1 MKPVFI
7 FFILFMSLLPVDAF
21 SQVSSVTL
29 SGKIKE
35 KDSSSFMPYVNVILK
50 KSVDTS
56 FVSGA
61 VSDEEGLFTISG
73 IKPGNYFLEVSYIGY
88 HKYFQPIYV
97 GASSEFLNL
106 GVITLDPNIE
116 ELKVAVVQGQ
126 KDEVGGKMDKKSFET
141 KDMVTQS
148 GGTILQAL
156 QNLPGV
162 SVQDGKIQLRGNDNV
177 VILIDGKQT
186 ALTGF
191 GGQYGLDNIPVS
203 AIERIEIINNPSA
216 KFDANGNA
224 GIINIILKKEKK
236 EGFSGKAGMSAG
248 LGALWVRK
256 ENLPGIRPQYVRTPK
271 LNPSIQLNYRKKN
284 INLFFQADYL
294 YTHTLNSNEFV
305 TRTYDDGTIINQQT
319 KRNRNTHFL
328 TSRLG
333 IDWDLSKH
341 DVLSISGMF
350 GTEKILDRGD
360 EPFFNGVTQ
369 ENLRLWQ
376 FLEDELK
383 TTAMGIVDYRH
394 AFAQAGHTLNVSF
407 NYTFHRENEQYF
419 FDNIYPTYTGHDA
432 FKLLSDEQVADLKI
446 DYRKP
451 LRYGRLESGVK
462 FRFRNIPTDMQ
473 FYPGLNSPLDSNAG
487 GWANYKETIPALY
500 GNYIFERRK
509 FEAELGLRVEYVKV
523 NYDVNPNHPTYKSN
537 GYDYLQPFPN
547 MRVAYK
553 FNELTRLSL
562 FFNRRVDRPK
572 EVDIRIFPKYDDAEI
587 IKVGNPALQPQ
598 FTNSL
603 ELGFKHAWKS
613 GYFYGALFHRS
624 TTGTI
629 TRIASVVPGSTLIYA
644 VYQNAGESSNDGIEC
659 IWSQKVR
666 KWYSFNLSLT
676 GYLNQIQSFSVQNE
690 YPVKVLYTSE
700 KQSTYSGNIKL
711 NNSFQLGEKSELQA
725 TLIYLAPDII
735 PQGKMDARFTMNLG
749 YKKHIQD
756 GKGELFVNA
765 SDLFNSLVIR
775 KTIQGEGFQYTST
788 NYYETQVV
796 RFGYSRRF

>member
-7 FFILFMSLLPVDAF
+7 LFILFMSLLPVDAF

-271 LNPSIQLNYRKKN
+271 LNPSIQMNYRKKN

-500 GNYIFERRK
+500 GNYVFERRK

-553 FNELTRLSL
+553 FSELTRLSL

>member
-1 MKPVFI
+1 
-7 FFILFMSLLPVDAF
+7 MSLLPVDAF

-394 AFAQAGHTLNVSF
+394 AFAQAGHTLNFSF

-500 GNYIFERRK
+500 GNYVFERKK

-553 FNELTRLSL
+553 FSELTRLSL

>member
-7 FFILFMSLLPVDAF
+7 LFILFMSLLPVDAF

-500 GNYIFERRK
+500 GNYVFERRK

-553 FNELTRLSL
+553 FSELTRLSL